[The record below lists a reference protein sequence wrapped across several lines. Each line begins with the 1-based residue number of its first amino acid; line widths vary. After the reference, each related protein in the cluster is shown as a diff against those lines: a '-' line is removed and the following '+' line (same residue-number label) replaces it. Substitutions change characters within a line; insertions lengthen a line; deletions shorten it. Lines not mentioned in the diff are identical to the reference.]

1 MYALLAFPTVFCIHH
16 CYQVLTKEEGGRYT
30 PFMQNYRPQCFV
42 RTADITV
49 ALTWPEGTEDAAEK
63 MIMPGDNVEMLCDL
77 VFDVALEVGTRFTL
91 REANKTSKPCLIS
104 LTHGKSLTTS
114 P

>member
-1 MYALLAFPTVFCIHH
+1 
-16 CYQVLTKEEGGRYT
+16 
-30 PFMQNYRPQCFV
+30 MQNYRPQCFV